1 MKDDLP
7 LAIGLG
13 LLLGVLH
20 GFAQPSR
27 AASVVPNF
35 TRGAVTSETTSRTTV
50 TESIHV
56 VEYSTGES
64 YNVTGTNINIP
75 ANPQPGANYTI
86 ATQGAPFQ
94 FSESYLGPGIAS
106 ETWIERTTTI
116 DSFTTSLS
124 VFTQ

>member
-1 MKDDLP
+1 MKLLLP
-7 LAIGLG
+7 LLM
-13 LLLGVLH
+13 LVGVTLPANA
-20 GFAQPSR
+20 AQ
-27 AASVVPNF
+27 VVPNF
-35 TRGAVTSETTSRTTV
+35 TRGAVTSETTTSTTV
-50 TESIHV
+50 TESIRV

-86 ATQGAPFQ
+86 VNQGAPFQ